1 MSGRLVLVRHGQ
13 SVGNVDRRLDTRP
26 PGSELTPLGRDQARA
41 FARDGLVRPG
51 LLLHSVATRAAQ
63 TAAEISAEV
72 DVPASEVTGIH
83 EVQVGE
89 LENRSDDDA
98 VAEFNAIYQRWHEGE
113 RDVPLPGGETATE
126 VLDRYLPVLTD
137 LRMRYLD
144 DDEWTG
150 DIVVVS
156 HGAAIRLSAAVL
168 AGVESS
174 FVLDH
179 HLNNTEAV
187 VLAPVTDGRW
197 SCVQWGTKTPPFY
210 PEPDATPVTD
220 AVESGGDPMG

>member
-13 SVGNVDRRLDTRP
+13 SYGNVDRRLDTRP

-41 FARDGLVRPG
+41 FARDGLSRPG
-51 LLLHSVATRAAQ
+51 LLLHSVAIRAAQ

-98 VAEFNAIYQRWHEGE
+98 VAEFNAIYRRWHEGE
-113 RDVPLPGGETATE
+113 RDAPLPGGETANQ

-144 DDEWTG
+144 DDEWSS

-156 HGAAIRLSAAVL
+156 HGAAIRLTAAML

-197 SCVQWGTKTPPFY
+197 SCVQWGTLTPPFY
-210 PEPDATPVTD
+210 PEPDATPLAD
-220 AVESGGDPMG
+220 AVESGTDPMG